1 MPSVRRLRNTTTLPV
16 PTPSGPAVPAER
28 AVVGCGVYVD
38 GVREQGHVTHRTAI
52 ERVRETGRG
61 FVWIGL
67 HDPDRHQMDTVAS
80 AFGLH
85 ELIAEDAT
93 SGRQRPKLEAYDDT
107 VVLTMSTVEYLEHR
121 SVADATDG
129 GEVTGIFDTTDIV
142 STGEIM
148 VILGR
153 DFVITVRHG
162 DIPALSG
169 LRAELEG
176 APERLSRG
184 PAVVMHAVAD
194 RVVDGYLEVAERMS
208 REIDDLE
215 IAVFAPRTPVGI
227 EQIYVLKRELLELKH
242 DIAPLALPLRHLSV
256 EHVDLIPSEVR
267 HYFRDVQDHHTR
279 VAAEVTTLD
288 EQITSLVHAAMAMI
302 GVQQNTD
309 MRRISAWVAI
319 AVVPTMIAGIYGM
332 NFTNMPELRTE
343 YGYYVVLGVM
353 AAACTALFLLFR
365 RNRWL

>member
-1 MPSVRRLRNTTTLPV
+1 MPSIRRLQSTTTAPAPPPSRLTV
-16 PTPSGPAVPAER
+16 PTER

-38 GVREQGHVTHRTAI
+38 GVREPGHVTHQAAL

-67 HDPDRHQMDTVAS
+67 HDPDRHQMEALAS
-80 AFGLH
+80 VFGLH
-85 ELIAEDAT
+85 DLITEDAAA
-93 SGRQRPKLEAYDDT
+93 GRQRPKLEVYENSL
-107 VVLTMSTVEYLEHR
+107 VLAMSTVEYLEHQK
-121 SVADATDG
+121 
-129 GEVTGIFDTTDIV
+129 VTDTTDIV

-162 DIPALSG
+162 DVAGLSG
-169 LRAELEG
+169 LRTELEG
-176 APERLSRG
+176 TPERLARG
-184 PAVVMHAVAD
+184 PAAVMHAVVD
-194 RVVDGYLEVAERMS
+194 LVVDGYLRVAEKMS
-208 REIDDLE
+208 REVDDLE
-215 IAVFAPRTPVGI
+215 IAVFAPRTRVGI

-242 DIAPLALPLRHLSV
+242 DIAPLAFPLRRLSV
-256 EHVDLIPSEVR
+256 EHLDLIPSVVR
-267 HYFRDVQDHHTR
+267 HYFRDVHDHHTR
-279 VAAEVTTLD
+279 VAAGISTLD

-332 NFTNMPELRTE
+332 NFTNMPELRSE

-353 AAACTALFLLFR
+353 AAACTGLFLLFR
-365 RNRWL
+365 KNRWL